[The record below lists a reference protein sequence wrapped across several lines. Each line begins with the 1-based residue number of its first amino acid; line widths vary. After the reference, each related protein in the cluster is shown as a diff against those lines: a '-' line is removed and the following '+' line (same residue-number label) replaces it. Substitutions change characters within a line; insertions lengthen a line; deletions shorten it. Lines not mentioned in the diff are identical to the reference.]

1 MQKVA
6 VYGFGSFFSN
16 QQVAQDIDI
25 LILHDEISYVSAR
38 FASLVKKSCKSAIP
52 FSDIVMLSKKE
63 EQDTSFIKMSKA
75 TYIGDISYNSIAG
88 DIGKLLHV
96 LIYKMCSNN

>member
-1 MQKVA
+1 MQKVT

-16 QQVAQDIDI
+16 QKVAKDIDI

-38 FASLVKKSCKSAIP
+38 FASLVKKFCKSAIP

-63 EQDTSFIKMSKA
+63 EQDMSFIKMSKA
-75 TYIGDISYNSIAG
+75 TYIGDISSNSIEDDVG
-88 DIGKLLHV
+88 NLLYV
-96 LIYKMCSNN
+96 LISKTCSNS